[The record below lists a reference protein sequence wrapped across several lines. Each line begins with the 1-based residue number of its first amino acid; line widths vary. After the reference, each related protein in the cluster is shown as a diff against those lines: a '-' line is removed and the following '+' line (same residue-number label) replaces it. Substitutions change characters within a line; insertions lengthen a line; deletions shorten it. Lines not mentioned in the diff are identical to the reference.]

1 MNQDEMEETR
11 LGRKRTHEER
21 RLAMLEQGSPQQQR
35 KANTSSS
42 DEADDSDYDQSES
55 DAESSKRRKSDVVV
69 TAPVEQER
77 VRSDFILIGAHKA
90 SIDLQCTTSPIL
102 GALADRVVVSALSE
116 HDNPLV
122 SLNVSKSAVHVLC
135 NYIS

>member
-55 DAESSKRRKSDVVV
+55 DAESSKRQKSDVVV
-69 TAPVEQER
+69 TALDEQKR
-77 VRSDFILIGAHKA
+77 VRSDVTLSRLHNAG
-90 SIDLQCTTSPIL
+90 IDLQCTMSPIAGVL
-102 GALADRVVVSALSE
+102 SDRVVVPALSV
-116 HDNPLV
+116 HDNPLL
-122 SLNVSKSAVHVLC
+122 SLYVSKSAV
-135 NYIS
+135 S